1 MTNMRHVSHIYSKH
15 KTTLLVR
22 LDPAGKLCV
31 GVGVKSQQR

>member
-15 KTTLLVR
+15 KPTLLVR
-22 LDPAGKLCV
+22 LYLAGKLCG